1 MLCDDDYMTWF
12 LWFNENFLDKK
23 VSIFFDVFKNIKGVD
38 AYFCLGWTNEN
49 VPWKPLVDRKFLLY
63 IIVKIWTKKNH
74 ETNNNNFFSIK
85 STLI

>member
-1 MLCDDDYMTWF
+1 

-63 IIVKIWTKKNH
+63 IVVKIWTKKIMKLIIIISSQSDPPLSRFK
-74 ETNNNNFFSIK
+74 TSIE
-85 STLI
+85 L